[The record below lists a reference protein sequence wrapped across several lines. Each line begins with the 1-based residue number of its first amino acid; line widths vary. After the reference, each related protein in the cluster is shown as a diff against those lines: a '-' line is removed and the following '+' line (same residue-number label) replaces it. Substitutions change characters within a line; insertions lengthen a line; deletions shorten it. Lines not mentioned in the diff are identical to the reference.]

1 MLALLPTG
9 LGAGWWVELIP
20 TTLKGGLLIFPH
32 LQLLYM
38 KQGDFLDFFSC
49 NLFNTASSAD
59 PQIPVCRRMLGLNP
73 DCCDFWH
80 LYSSQAL

>member
-9 LGAGWWVELIP
+9 LGGWWVKSIP
-20 TTLKGGLLIFPH
+20 TTSKIGLLIFPH

-49 NLFNTASSAD
+49 TSFKTTSSAD
-59 PQIPVCRRMLGLNP
+59 PQIPECRRILGLNP
-73 DCCDFWH
+73 DCDF
-80 LYSSQAL
+80 SIGSQTRL